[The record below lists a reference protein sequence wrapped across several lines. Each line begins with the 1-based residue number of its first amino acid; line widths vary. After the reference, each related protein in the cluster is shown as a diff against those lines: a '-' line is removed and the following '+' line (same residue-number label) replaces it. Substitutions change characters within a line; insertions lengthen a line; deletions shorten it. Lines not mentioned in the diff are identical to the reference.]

1 MANIVIYLSYLFGL
15 GSLIL
20 FGIFL
25 FNGSFEIID
34 LHLTVNQALLF
45 NVGLSLLF
53 FIQHSVMIRQ
63 AFRKKLY
70 SLIHEEYYSAFY
82 SIFSGMALF
91 AVVVPWQKV
100 PLTILSAEGTFYW
113 MLRILFFLCIAGFY
127 WGVRSLGSFD
137 PLGIKIIKRRLYNR
151 EQKTLSLAARGA
163 YQWVR
168 HPLYFFIIIMIWS
181 FPVLTS
187 DRLLFN
193 IIWTIWIVIGTILEE
208 RDLIAEFGYGYR
220 EYQKKV
226 PMIIPS
232 KYKLNKFK
240 AFF

>member
-1 MANIVIYLSYLFGL
+1 M
-15 GSLIL
+15 
-20 FGIFL
+20 
-25 FNGSFEIID
+25 
-34 LHLTVNQALLF
+34 
-45 NVGLSLLF
+45 
-53 FIQHSVMIRQ
+53 
-63 AFRKKLY
+63 
-70 SLIHEEYYSAFY
+70 
-82 SIFSGMALF
+82 
-91 AVVVPWQKV
+91 
-100 PLTILSAEGTFYW
+100 
-113 MLRILFFLCIAGFY
+113 AGFY